1 MDPSSQRSESSYA
14 ITTLVRHTHIAPY
27 WGFRHHLKKKIEN
40 PFYFLVVSRS
50 NTHTC
55 VHTHT
60 HTHTHTHIYIYIR
73 ARKVKGDGGMCNK
86 INGIARM

>member
-1 MDPSSQRSESSYA
+1 MFFFSSLNKAKSLLSHMDPSTQRSESSYA

-60 HTHTHTHIYIYIR
+60 HTHTHIYIYIY
-73 ARKVKGDGGMCNK
+73 
-86 INGIARM
+86 I